1 MANVMFI
8 WILWISC
15 ICIRGVSAQ
24 CGALTAGNEELTAE
38 GSNFCEWTVTATEGT
53 QAVVYLTLIETDPGC
68 TNSTPFNYVAV
79 YDSATADESTLIG
92 SKQCQD
98 DIRQYVFTSTGSVLF
113 VVLNTIGSVGRIK
126 FLYFAADTTQQ
137 PLCTVR
143 TEVTQLSRLMA
154 PSLPSTYTSN
164 DSCAW
169 TFWSESGITFTV
181 MMTDFSCSNDYL
193 EIYDGL
199 HRSSPVLLSRSDGGS
214 NSTISSVDTSGYF
227 ARVVF
232 WGSSDTDC
240 STNNYG
246 FLLTYEIGKVDIAPN
261 RTEGCNTTGV
271 YLDTPEMQYYAYI
284 TIGDGTYDNFLNCT
298 WFITAPENH
307 AVMVEFADTE
317 AYGIEFNSYCDY
329 DSLTLYDGNNVSVRM
344 NKFCGY
350 VMPPHRYQS
359 TGSDMTIVFL
369 SDYLVGSSGFT
380 LRYYAI
386 DMDSPYCGE
395 DYPSYES
402 TYNLQADYIA
412 NNSTWNLT
420 IDYPSTWRYPNNAE
434 VFWLITI
441 EDPSLYRLVMSFKYS
456 RIESSVECTVDWFI
470 LYNGPCRTD
479 EILDRTCGHY
489 GYWLKTYNLEGTVSA
504 YLLYFHSDNSFNYR
518 GFTLQYY
525 AELRSVE
532 AVATTTPVPT
542 LGPPVDAVIEAI
554 NGSMFGYVK
563 DVMPSRDT
571 SAAIE
576 ALINFYFV
584 GVNGL
589 DEVEQKLTSTLQ
601 LEVEW
606 TDVSLAWEPEK
617 RDGIVRMLLP
627 QDDIWKPD
635 ITLMNGFEKI
645 TAMGDSFMYVDVNY
659 NGTCLWKPYQIVET
673 TCQVDMT
680 NFPYDSQTC
689 YLQFGTWSSSD
700 EIITEFGEDGLQ
712 RHHNFQDHA
721 EWKVISLGVDTSTN
735 NTGGAVKFHVSIER
749 NSRFITFYMTIP
761 TVMLALL
768 TVFCFVIPVESG
780 EKSGFSITVF
790 LSFVVVLIVVND
802 TMPDNSDNISLYAA
816 YSLTMAIV
824 SALSTAFTV
833 MQIRAATLETKRYS
847 IPRKIQALVRL
858 VLQNR
863 DKVTNVL
870 FKLLTEQE
878 QENVEELSVE
888 DIKDTESEDDAKV
901 PIEHLFPKY
910 DYMYLE
916 RDGTA
921 IRFERMATTTSILF
935 DQETKNG
942 RQNIFSDKKDDMFKD
957 DDDKESI
964 SSKLSMESEE
974 NLSKYDVN
982 DSTGNSDN
990 DTDTSEEELENID
1003 DLKKLNES
1011 NDINEPGIESSTEAD
1026 NIDDNVVKNTR
1037 PIDIQ
1042 NEWKSDNADDTNISE
1057 NPNAP
1062 GDQLNAELST
1072 RSRVRVISVA
1082 SCKDYENNIIE
1093 NENGEEIVREV
1104 LNSSPVGER
1113 TDIAASRP
1121 ISRSVS
1127 FFDHRVRPVSPNRT
1141 ISAQG
1146 SRPSSRAN
1154 RPMSRTGRGGNVL
1167 RSIFRKRNS
1176 VDVAD
1181 GSSTSRRVTFRTDS
1195 RHEHEPLCD
1204 DSKDCKSKE
1213 PNDSIFVGRAPSAI
1227 SEAWGISD
1235 TITDE
1240 PFPTEDLA
1248 GRSFDDNGSTVSG
1261 KSEDDEKPIEW
1272 RHVVEC
1278 SDIILFLV
1286 LMLIT
1291 LLFTLAMFLS
1301 MITG

>member
-8 WILWISC
+8 WILLISGFC
-15 ICIRGVSAQ
+15 FRGVSAQ
-24 CGALTAGNEELTAE
+24 CGGTLMATIEESRAS
-38 GSNFCEWTVTATEGT
+38 GSGSCGWTVTVSAEGT
-53 QAVVYLTLIETDPGC
+53 QAVVYLTLLVTDPGC
-68 TNSTPFNYVAV
+68 KDYVAV
-79 YDSATADESTLIG
+79 YDSTTANDSSLIG

-98 DIRQYVFTSTGSVLF
+98 DISQYVFTSTGSVLF
-113 VVLNTIGSVGRIK
+113 VVTSGVVGQIE
-126 FLYFAADTTQQ
+126 FLYFAADTTEQ

-143 TEVTQLSRLMA
+143 TEVTQLSRLMS
-154 PSLPSTYTSN
+154 PSLPNTYTSN

-181 MMTDFSCSNDYL
+181 MMTDFSCPNDYL

-199 HRSSPVLLSRSDGGS
+199 HRSSPVLISRSDDGS
-214 NSTISSVDTSGYF
+214 NSTTFPIHTSGYF

-232 WGSSDTDC
+232 WASSDTDC

-246 FLLTYEIGKVDIAPN
+246 FLLTYEVGTVDIAPN

-307 AVMVEFADTE
+307 AVMVEFADTK
-317 AYGIEFNSYCDY
+317 AYGIEFNSFCRY
-329 DSLTLYDGNNVSVRM
+329 DSLTLYDGSNTSVRM

-369 SDYLVGSSGFT
+369 SDYIVGSSGFT
-380 LRYYAI
+380 LRYYVI
-386 DMDSPYCGE
+386 DIESPYCRE

-412 NNSTWNLT
+412 INSTWKLN
-420 IDYPSTWRYPNNAE
+420 IDYPSTWRYPKNAE

-456 RIESSVECTVDWFI
+456 RIESSVGCTVDWFI

-479 EILDRTCGHY
+479 DILDRTCGHY
-489 GYWLKTYNLEGTVSA
+489 GYWLKTYNIEGTESA

-518 GFTLQYY
+518 GFILQYY

-542 LGPPVDAVIEAI
+542 FGPPVDAVIEAI
-554 NGSMFGYVK
+554 NGSLFGYVK

-576 ALINFYFV
+576 ALINFYLV

-606 TDVSLAWEPEK
+606 TDISLAWDPEK

-627 QDDIWKPD
+627 QNDIWKPD
-635 ITLMNGFEKI
+635 ITLMNGFKKI

-700 EIITEFGEDGLQ
+700 EISTEFGEDGLQ

-721 EWKVISLGVDTSTN
+721 EWKVILLGVDTSTN
-735 NTGGAVKFHVSIER
+735 NTGGAVRFHVTIER
-749 NSRFITFYMTIP
+749 NSRFITFYVTIP
-761 TVMLALL
+761 TVMLAFL
-768 TVFCFVIPVESG
+768 TVFRYIIPVESG
-780 EKSGFSITVF
+780 EKSGFSISVF

-863 DKVTNVL
+863 DKVINIL
-870 FKLLTEQE
+870 SQLPKELE
-878 QENVEELSVE
+878 QENVEEMSVE
-888 DIKDTESEDDAKV
+888 EIKDTESEDDTRV

-910 DYMYLE
+910 DCMYLE
-916 RDGTA
+916 RGATA
-921 IRFERMATTTSILF
+921 LGIERMVTAASIRFDWDT
-935 DQETKNG
+935 
-942 RQNIFSDKKDDMFKD
+942 KKDDKFYP

-964 SSKLSMESEE
+964 SSKISMESEE
-974 NLSKYDVN
+974 SLSKYYVN
-982 DSTGNSDN
+982 DSTCNSDETN
-990 DTDTSEEELENID
+990 TSEEELENID
-1003 DLKKLNES
+1003 DLKKHNES
-1011 NDINEPGIESSTEAD
+1011 NDINEHVTESLIEAD
-1026 NIDDNVVKNTR
+1026 NIDDNIDKITR

-1042 NEWKSDNADDTNISE
+1042 NEWNGVVEDETDINE

-1062 GDQLNAELST
+1062 DDQLNAEQANGSQ
-1072 RSRVRVISVA
+1072 VRVISVT
-1082 SCKDYENNIIE
+1082 SCKNNENNIIE
-1093 NENGEEIVREV
+1093 NENDEEIVREV
-1104 LNSSPVGER
+1104 LNSSPIGER
-1113 TDIAASRP
+1113 IDFVASRP
-1121 ISRSVS
+1121 TSRSVS
-1127 FFDHRVRPVSPNRT
+1127 FFNHRVRPISPNRT
-1141 ISAQG
+1141 ISAQE
-1146 SRPSSRAN
+1146 SRPSSRGN
-1154 RPMSRTGRGGNVL
+1154 RPLSRTSRGRNIL
-1167 RSIFRKRNS
+1167 RSAFRKRNS
-1176 VDVAD
+1176 VDVTD
-1181 GSSTSRRVTFRTDS
+1181 GSYTSMRVTFRTDS
-1195 RHEHEPLCD
+1195 GHEHETLCD
-1204 DSKDCKSKE
+1204 DSKGGKSKE
-1213 PNDSIFVGRAPSAI
+1213 PNDSIFVGRPPSAI
-1227 SEAWGISD
+1227 SEAWCISD

-1248 GRSFDDNGSTVSG
+1248 GHSFDDNGRAISG

-1278 SDIILFLV
+1278 SDIIVFVV
-1286 LMLIT
+1286 LMIIT